1 MSRKTDPSEPIIIK
15 KYANRRLYD
24 TETSSY
30 VTLEDL
36 CVMVKQDKAFVVRDA
51 KTNEDLTRQ
60 ILTQII
66 LEQELKGSG
75 MMPPDFLRGVI
86 RMHDEQMGAMMQH
99 YLDSSMKTFAENQD
113 RFRGFVEKG
122 MEQFKG
128 LSPINQMEEL
138 AKRNMDLMQKTMEM
152 FNPGAFFNPGQDP
165 DKKK

>member
-1 MSRKTDPSEPIIIK
+1 MSRKTDPSEPIVIK

-36 CVMVKQDKAFVVRDA
+36 CAMVKQDKSFIVRDA

-75 MMPPDFLRGVI
+75 MMPADFLRSVI
-86 RMHDEQMGAMMQH
+86 RLHDEQIGSMMQQ
-99 YLDSSMKTFAENQD
+99 YLDSSIKTFAAHQD
-113 RFRGFVEKG
+113 SFRKYFEQGVERFNT
-122 MEQFKG
+122 
-128 LSPINQMEEL
+128 LSPISQMEEMS
-138 AKRNMDLMQKTMEM
+138 KRNIELMQKTMEM
-152 FNPGAFFNPGQDP
+152 FNPSAFFKTDGDK
-165 DKKK
+165 DKK

>member
-1 MSRKTDPSEPIIIK
+1 MSRKTDPSEPIVIK

-51 KTNEDLTRQ
+51 KTGEDLTRQ

-99 YLDSSMKTFAENQD
+99 YLDSSMKAFAANQD
-113 RFRGFVEKG
+113 TFRDYVQKGVERFNT
-122 MEQFKG
+122 
-128 LSPINQMEEL
+128 LSPIAQMEEL
-138 AKRNMDLMQKTMEM
+138 SKRNMDLMQKTMQM
-152 FNPGAFFNPGQDP
+152 FNPGAFFNPGNEP

>member
-36 CVMVKQDKAFVVRDA
+36 CAMVRQDKAFIVRDA

-66 LEQELKGSG
+66 LEQELKGAG
-75 MMPPDFLRGVI
+75 MMPADFLRGVI
-86 RMHDEQMGAMMQH
+86 RMHDEQMGTMVQQ
-99 YLDSSMKTFAENQD
+99 YLDNSMKVFAANQD
-113 RFRGFVEKG
+113 TFRQYVEKG
-122 MEQFKG
+122 MERFNTLG
-128 LSPINQMEEL
+128 PIAQMEEMS
-138 AKRNMDLMQKTMEM
+138 KRNIELMQKTMEM
-152 FNPGAFFNPGQDP
+152 FNPGKFFKTEDE
-165 DKKK
+165 KKK